1 MSDSER
7 KIKTTAEG
15 KPVLRLASVAGE
27 SLVGESGAGE
37 SVAGEGAPFSIASI
51 PEVLEELRN
60 GRFVILLDDA
70 DRENEADL
78 VVAAQMCGPERIN
91 FMATHGRG
99 LICLALESAQVQR
112 LNLPLMTHHN
122 RSRHETAFT
131 VSVEARKGV
140 STGISAS
147 DRARTVAEAIRA
159 DANAETL
166 ISPGHIFPLMAREGG
181 VLTRAGHTE
190 AGVDLSRLAGLA
202 PAAVICEIMDDD
214 GSMARGTRLVRYA
227 ERHGIKIAT
236 IADLIAWRVL
246 NDRIVER
253 VADTE
258 ITTRY
263 GRFRLVVYR
272 NRFSGME
279 HAALVRGTVGA
290 DHPTRVR
297 VHAVSVLDDLLG
309 PLPLSLATSNADSS
323 ANSGADSGGVRAG
336 TGNGLDAA
344 LRLIATEDQGVVVLI
359 REEAGALSRRLATRQ
374 ETQETLYDSENDAR
388 DSSAVILR
396 DYGEGAQ
403 ILLDLGVR
411 KMCLLHHTQHTI
423 VGLAGYGLE
432 VVAQQDPLKA

>member
-1 MSDSER
+1 MNRAEEKISDSGRE
-7 KIKTTAEG
+7 IA
-15 KPVLRLASVAGE
+15 VASV
-27 SLVGESGAGE
+27 
-37 SVAGEGAPFSIASI
+37 

-78 VVAAQMCGPERIN
+78 IIAAQMCGPERIN

-99 LICLALESAQVQR
+99 LICLALESEQVRR
-112 LNLPLMTHHN
+112 LNLPLMTRHN

-131 VSVEARKGV
+131 VSVEAREGV

-159 DANAETL
+159 DANDETL
-166 ISPGHIFPLMAREGG
+166 ISPGHIFPLMARDGG

-190 AGVDLSRLAGLA
+190 AGVDLARLAGLA

-214 GSMARGTRLVRYA
+214 GTMARGERLERYA

-253 VADTE
+253 TADRQ
-258 ITTRY
+258 IGTRY
-263 GRFRLVVYR
+263 GEFRLLIYR

-279 HAALVRGTVGA
+279 HAALVRGRLSENN
-290 DHPTRVR
+290 PTNVR
-297 VHAVSVLDDLLG
+297 VHAVSVLDDFLG
-309 PLPLSLATSNADSS
+309 PVSISEPDRPQGQSVEAQA
-323 ANSGADSGGVRAG
+323 GGG
-336 TGNGLDAA
+336 GLDSA
-344 LRLIATEDQGVVVLI
+344 LRLIAAENEGVVVLI
-359 REEAGALSRRLATRQ
+359 REEAGALSERLT
-374 ETQETLYDSENDAR
+374 AR
-388 DSSAVILR
+388 DEAENTEGGSGSVANLSRESLDEEGVVLR

-411 KMCLLHHTQHTI
+411 KMRLLHRTRHSI
-423 VGLAGYGLE
+423 VGLSGYGLE
-432 VVAQQDPLKA
+432 VVSQQDPVGA

>member
-1 MSDSER
+1 MNKAEQKVSDS
-7 KIKTTAEG
+7 AG
-15 KPVLRLASVAGE
+15 ALAVASV
-27 SLVGESGAGE
+27 
-37 SVAGEGAPFSIASI
+37 

-78 VVAAQMCGPERIN
+78 IIAAQMCGPERIN

-99 LICLALESAQVQR
+99 LICLALESEQVRQ
-112 LNLPLMTHHN
+112 LDLPLMTRHN

-131 VSVEARKGV
+131 VSVEAREGV

-159 DANAETL
+159 DANPETL
-166 ISPGHIFPLMAREGG
+166 ISPGHIFPLMARDGG

-190 AGVDLSRLAGLA
+190 AGVDLARLAGLT

-214 GSMARGTRLVRYA
+214 GTMARGERLEQYA
-227 ERHGIKIAT
+227 QRHGIKIAT

-253 VADTE
+253 TADRQ
-258 ITTRY
+258 IGTRY
-263 GRFRLVVYR
+263 GEFRLVIYR

-279 HAALVRGTVGA
+279 HAALVRGAIGESQIA
-290 DHPTRVR
+290 NVR
-297 VHAVSVLDDLLG
+297 VHAVSVLDDFLG
-309 PLPLSLATSNADSS
+309 PVSIATPDSPRGQS
-323 ANSGADSGGVRAG
+323 VEAQAGGG
-336 TGNGLDAA
+336 GLDAA
-344 LRLIATEDQGVVVLI
+344 LRLIAAENQGVVVLI
-359 REEAGALSRRLATRQ
+359 REEAGALTERLTARGEAGDTEGGSGSVANLSRESLA
-374 ETQETLYDSENDAR
+374 EEG
-388 DSSAVILR
+388 VVLR

-411 KMCLLHHTQHTI
+411 KMRLLHRTRHSI
-423 VGLAGYGLE
+423 VGLSGYGLE
-432 VVAQQDPLKA
+432 VVSQQNPIGA